1 MSKKSFTAEEK
12 EILLQ
17 NPYTYK
23 VTDHTLSFTKEFKT
37 IFIEKYKE
45 GVIPRKILTDH
56 GYDPEILGDRRIW
69 GIAQHLREQYV
80 QSGGDFPE
88 NYPGSRRANKPRNTS
103 AQLSDKEELKQLRQE
118 VDYLKQEIEFLKKI
132 SSIRTTRK

>member
-1 MSKKSFTAEEK
+1 MSKKSFTTEEK

-23 VTDHTLSFTKEFKT
+23 VTDHTLSFTKEFKK
-37 IFIEKYKE
+37 IFIEKYRE

-56 GYDPEILGDRRIW
+56 GYDPEMLGDRRIW
-69 GIAQHLREQYV
+69 GIAQHLREQYED
-80 QSGGDFPE
+80 SGGIFNE
-88 NYPGSRRANKPRNTS
+88 GHVGYRKHKKPS
-103 AQLSDKEELKQLRQE
+103 AQLSEKEELKQLRQE